1 MLENLPGWGLAWHLD
16 VENGKLKKV
25 SFHILVA
32 EKEGR
37 KLMTRT
43 LTDRYAAAKPKK
55 KLELERYA
63 KLIYATV
70 TRTALE
76 QDIIRDEY
84 VFWEAPHE

>member
-1 MLENLPGWGLAWHLD
+1 LD
-16 VENGKLKKV
+16 VEGGKLKKV
-25 SFHILVA
+25 SFTILVA

-37 KLMTRT
+37 RLMTRT
-43 LTDRYAAAKPKK
+43 LSDRYAAAKPKK
-55 KLELERYA
+55 QTILQRYT

-76 QDIIRDEY
+76 TDIIRDEY